1 MDEPPLNL
9 LVYRQAQKSQI
20 KVFDQRRRSPASGRQ
35 IWILSY
41 AKPGRVWHRTR
52 AGSQGQLFDTLEA
65 AALHQPLKHSSQM
78 AWRRVGSST
87 VAVAGGISAKA
98 SEMPPVGRFIF
109 APVESSRRQGANGIG
124 QMVLGNPA
132 IAPRAIARASESARE
147 AAPRPG
153 TTACAGQRGL
163 AGRCRRSDG
172 EWRGI
177 TRSSRPSFIGNL
189 GLFRIYL
196 YRLTTDA

>member
-1 MDEPPLNL
+1 MAALTAL
-9 LVYRQAQKSQI
+9 LTPQ
-20 KVFDQRRRSPASGRQ
+20 RSPPPTAVLRLGSGVAWSR
-35 IWILSY
+35 
-41 AKPGRVWHRTR
+41 R
-52 AGSQGQLFDTLEA
+52 ADSQGQLFDTLEA

-78 AWRRVGSST
+78 AWRRLGSST

-132 IAPRAIARASESARE
+132 TARDRARERVASARE

-172 EWRGI
+172 GWRGI
-177 TRSSRPSFIGNL
+177 TRSLSLVARSCHRGVHRWL
-189 GLFRIYL
+189 G
-196 YRLTTDA
+196 